1 MGDVGPIQF
10 FLVFFLNLARNSDSL
25 GESLIVGEQEL
36 RRQPLLANE
45 DTFYLH
51 GVVEILIIIEHVI
64 VGELFILVPLLLKI
78 VVLILNVRV
87 DIQHRFSLRSQLVV
101 NILHLA
107 LHLLLAL

>member
-51 GVVEILIIIEHVI
+51 RVVEILIIIEHVI

-78 VVLILNVRV
+78 VVLILNV
-87 DIQHRFSLRSQLVV
+87 
-101 NILHLA
+101 
-107 LHLLLAL
+107 